1 MESPCIDVC
10 VMDPETGQCTG
21 CGRTLQEIAQWSSM
35 SGEER
40 RRIMDAL
47 SERMRQAG
55 LATPAE
61 R

>member
-10 VMDPETGQCTG
+10 VMDPETGLCTG

-35 SGEER
+35 PGEER

-47 SERMRQAG
+47 SERMRHAG

-61 R
+61 G